1 MNTTYGL
8 ARVSSIGQTENT
20 SLSFQSQRIKDYC
33 SLHNLPLN
41 EIIIEAESGAKSIE
55 ERSGLSKLQNL
66 INEGTCRTIVVNKI
80 DRLGRSLLQGLLFL
94 KYCEEHAT
102 RVVSISENID
112 TDDTQSKL
120 IINILWSIAE
130 HEREIIKS
138 RLHDGRE
145 KSFIEGKKPY
155 GSTPYGYRKNRKSD
169 IVVDEDESK
178 IVQYIYK
185 RYHTLSKM
193 RHLTKTKRTQKLL
206 HSLRVKRFKFR
217 GKDFQWW
224 NIKQILS
231 NSFYSGKMNWN
242 GRTTKH
248 NYDHIISTRMFNQI
262 HSNMAPILSN

>member
-20 SLSFQSQRIKDYC
+20 SLSFQSKRIKDYC

-112 TDDTQSKL
+112 TDDPQSKL

-155 GSTPYGYRKNRKSD
+155 GSTPYGYRKNRKGD

-206 HSLRVKRFKFR
+206 HSLRVKGFKFR

-262 HSNMAPILSN
+262 QSNLAPILSN